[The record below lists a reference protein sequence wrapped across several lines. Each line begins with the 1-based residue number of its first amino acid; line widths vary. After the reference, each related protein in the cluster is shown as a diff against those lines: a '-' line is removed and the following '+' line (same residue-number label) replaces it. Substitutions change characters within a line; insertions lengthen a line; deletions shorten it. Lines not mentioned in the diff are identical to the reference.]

1 MQQFDTNNNGVLD
14 KLEFEEMM
22 SKLGVFLSRQ
32 ELRVVFDGFDSNKDG
47 NIQWAEFIEGL
58 KVRHLPFILLSQLLS
73 LRDYYCLF
81 EAIII
86 PALNPSL
93 LEQHN

>member
-1 MQQFDTNNNGVLD
+1 
-14 KLEFEEMM
+14 M

-32 ELRVVFDGFDSNKDG
+32 ELRVVFDGFDTNKDG

-58 KVRHLPFILLSQLLS
+58 KVRLLPFILLSQLLS
-73 LRDYYCLF
+73 LRDYYCF
-81 EAIII
+81 TRAIII